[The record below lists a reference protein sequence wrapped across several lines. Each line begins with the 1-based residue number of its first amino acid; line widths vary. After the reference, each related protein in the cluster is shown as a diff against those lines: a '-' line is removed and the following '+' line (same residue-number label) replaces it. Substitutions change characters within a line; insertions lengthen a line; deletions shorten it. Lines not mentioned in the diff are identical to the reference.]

1 MQTPTWL
8 PTRTRSWGS
17 KRKCLRTAGRAAVHV
32 FGEASHD
39 RVSAL
44 AGVRPHGVRQ
54 GDDLYCRELQPTAR
68 YPLLLSRL
76 AAAFSNP
83 TTIRNV
89 AVAANAPAGQPSA
102 SGA

>member
-1 MQTPTWL
+1 MRCNEVSETGCA
-8 PTRTRSWGS
+8 RGS
-17 KRKCLRTAGRAAVHV
+17 YTLSGRR
-32 FGEASHD
+32 SHD
-39 RVSAL
+39 RVSVL
-44 AGVRPHGVRQ
+44 AGVHPLDVRK
-54 GDDLYCRELQPTAR
+54 GDDLYCSCRELQPTAR

-89 AVAANAPAGQPSA
+89 AVAANAPKGQPRA